1 MIDSGVTISCY
12 PGISSY
18 GPQTS
23 KVDISTGLALM
34 RTRSDNNRKEMH
46 VERCYNSRRSPSQ
59 YVCKRRTQLSL
70 NRWLRAAISGVWRL
84 SILANLLCYGAT

>member
-12 PGISSY
+12 PGIDSY
-18 GPQTS
+18 DPQTS
-23 KVDISTGLALM
+23 KVDISTALALI

-59 YVCKRRTQLSL
+59 YSYKAIIELVARRTEFLTW
-70 NRWLRAAISGVWRL
+70 NWERVE
-84 SILANLLCYGAT
+84 